1 MYYSKPVEVLGLFF
15 LHIVEKRELPCL
27 WIVPTRRGAEL
38 HAIICRE
45 GYAEGVVAAL
55 GRRQDTEFG
64 VTCSRWVLAFFDV
77 VRTAMALRGTVLTLV
92 SNGRCAPSCAQT
104 RITSLC
110 PKHPGFL
117 AGVCDDC
124 LNIGILIMSCSNIT

>member
-1 MYYSKPVEVLGLFF
+1 MEVRKAELTRNSARPRVQSLQSARRDHVLLQPVEVLGLFF

-64 VTCSRWVLAFFDV
+64 VTCSRWVLAFS
-77 VRTAMALRGTVLTLV
+77 MW
-92 SNGRCAPSCAQT
+92 
-104 RITSLC
+104 
-110 PKHPGFL
+110 
-117 AGVCDDC
+117 
-124 LNIGILIMSCSNIT
+124 